1 MTRKETRALAAASTQ
16 GIRHAEAMRMAEREA
31 NEAAAR
37 AAHAEWIAT
46 VESIPEGSTLRD
58 SEEAW
63 GLWSFR
69 QSTYYGGGLNA
80 AAEYNERI
88 RNIRECMNT

>member
-1 MTRKETRALAAASTQ
+1 MTRKEKRSLAANTQ
-16 GIRHAEAMRMAEREA
+16 HGQEHAEAMRMAEREA

-46 VESIPEGSTLRD
+46 VESIPEGSTLR
-58 SEEAW
+58 SAEEAW
-63 GLWSFR
+63 GLWSFK

-80 AAEYNERI
+80 ASEYEARI

>member
-16 GIRHAEAMRMAEREA
+16 GIQHAEAMRMAEREA
-31 NEAAAR
+31 NQVAAR
-37 AAHAEWIAT
+37 AAHAAWIKA
-46 VESIPEGSTLRD
+46 VEAIPEGSTLRD

-63 GLWSFR
+63 GLWSFK

-80 AAEYNERI
+80 ASEYEARI
-88 RNIRECMNT
+88 RNIRECMNS